1 MYNKYCICLFR
12 FTSSPEGI
20 DNYCRESV
28 NSQNNIWDIEILKIR
43 VFSTPISP
51 RAAGRRRHAHRLRW
65 LPVVGGPPLGEF
77 FLQNSS
83 KLMILM
89 LKSSFSNVF
98 NVFSCQN
105 ISWNIVI
112 FMKTCFVSNLR
123 GELMKN

>member
-1 MYNKYCICLFR
+1 MYVGSYNKYCIWLFR
-12 FTSSPEGI
+12 FISSPEGI
-20 DNYCRESV
+20 DNYCRKSI
-28 NSQNNIWDIEILKIR
+28 NIQNNIEILKIR

-65 LPVVGGPPLGEF
+65 LPVGGPPLGDF
-77 FLQNSS
+77 FLQNWS

-89 LKSSFSNVF
+89 LKSSFSNLF

-112 FMKTCFVSNLR
+112 FMKTHFVLILR
-123 GELMKN
+123 GKSMKS